1 MDARIAPLNKLK
13 DTSFIKR
20 LNKEP
25 LNVLLAKPWTIE
37 DCTPTFPA
45 IAAIKGVK
53 RIDFRVQP

>member
-25 LNVLLAKPWTIE
+25 LNVLLAKPWTIIAE
-37 DCTPTFPA
+37 DCTPHFLP
-45 IAAIKGVK
+45 
-53 RIDFRVQP
+53 